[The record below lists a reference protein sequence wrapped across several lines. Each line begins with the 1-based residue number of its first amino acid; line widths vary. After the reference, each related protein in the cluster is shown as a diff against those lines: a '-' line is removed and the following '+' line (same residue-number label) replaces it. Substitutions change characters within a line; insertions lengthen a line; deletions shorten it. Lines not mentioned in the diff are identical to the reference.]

1 MQNINDLKAQ
11 IAANEKGVHEMRRMV
26 RHFTLPVVRAYMR
39 HVQDNAAESVRRVI
53 DRLHDSTFAVEID
66 QGTVITVQIAVDKK
80 KREATVD
87 FTGTARSN
95 RTISTRRS
103 R

>member
-1 MQNINDLKAQ
+1 MNCARWCGIS
-11 IAANEKGVHEMRRMV
+11 R
-26 RHFTLPVVRAYMR
+26 LPVVRAYMR

-53 DRLHDSTFAVEID
+53 DRLHDSAFEIETD
-66 QGTVITVQIAVDKK
+66 QGTAIKVRITVDKK

-87 FTGTARSN
+87 FTGTSPQQP
-95 RTISTRRS
+95 TTSTRPS